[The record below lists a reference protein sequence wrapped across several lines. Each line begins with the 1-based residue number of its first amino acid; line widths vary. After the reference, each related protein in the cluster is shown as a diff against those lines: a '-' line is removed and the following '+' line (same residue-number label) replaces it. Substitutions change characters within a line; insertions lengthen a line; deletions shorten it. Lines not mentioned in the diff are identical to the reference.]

1 MYLDIKMEEI
11 KNTNQY
17 TNQYLFGCIGGM
29 FGILISHPLDT
40 VKTHIQTGNMLSTF
54 KPNIRNFYRG
64 LTVPLIGVGIE
75 KAIVFGTYNY
85 MHKKTDCIP
94 LSGAF
99 AGLTASLIVS
109 PYERLK
115 ILKQNSQL
123 FTYKEILNP
132 KFIFKGLSATFTREV
147 PGFAI
152 YFTVY
157 ESLKKCN
164 FTNHNKEITGLASFI
179 YGGISGLSAWIFIY
193 PQDKIK
199 TIIQS
204 NSNFNINNLSYKT
217 NTIVNENTKNII
229 FKNSKINMYNII
241 NNIYKEKG
249 FANGLKYFYTGFNW
263 AAGRAM
269 LLHSGTFFMVETL
282 NGKMALDTI
291 Y

>member
-1 MYLDIKMEEI
+1 MVENNKLTDVSP
-11 KNTNQY
+11 
-17 TNQYLFGCIGGM
+17 YLFGCIGGM
-29 FGILISHPLDT
+29 FGVLLSHPLDT
-40 VKTHIQTGNMLSTF
+40 IKTHVQTGKLLSSF
-54 KPNIRNFYRG
+54 KPSIHNFYKG
-64 LTVPLIGVGIE
+64 LSIPLLGVGFE
-75 KAIVFGTYNY
+75 KAIVFGAYTTMLNE
-85 MHKKTDCIP
+85 TNSIA
-94 LSGAF
+94 LSGAI

-115 ILKQNSQL
+115 ILKQSSQT
-123 FTYKEILNP
+123 FTLKDIVKPSFL
-132 KFIFKGLSATFTREV
+132 FKGLTTTFTREV

-152 YFTVY
+152 YFSVY
-157 ESLKKCN
+157 EYLKKVN
-164 FTNHNKEITGLASFI
+164 FTNHNKDITGIASFV

-199 TIIQS
+199 TIVQS
-204 NSNFNINNLSYKT
+204 NTNYNTNANSNIGYKS
-217 NTIVNENTKNII
+217 NTIVNETIKKII
-229 FKNSKINMYNII
+229 FKNSKTNIYNII

-249 FANGLKYFYTGFNW
+249 IVSGLKYFYTGFTW

>member
-1 MYLDIKMEEI
+1 MSSIFRNMIYPKPLPDINTINNTIDNTYNTIMHTPTI
-11 KNTNQY
+11 NTNNSY
-17 TNQYLFGCIGGM
+17 ITKYINGGISGM
-29 FGILISHPLDT
+29 CGILLSHPFDT
-40 VKTHIQTGNMLSTF
+40 IKTHIQTGQKLNTF
-54 KPNIRNFYRG
+54 KPSVLNFYKG
-64 LTVPLIGVGIE
+64 ISAPLLGVGIE

-115 ILKQNSQL
+115 ILKQNSQS

-132 KFIFKGLSATFTREV
+132 RFLFKGLSATFTREV

-157 ESLKKCN
+157 EYLKKCN

-199 TIIQS
+199 TIMQSNMQS
-204 NSNFNINNLSYKT
+204 NSIFDSNNLGYKT
-217 NTIVNENTKNII
+217 NTIVNKNTKNII

-241 NNIYKEKG
+241 NNIYKEK
-249 FANGLKYFYTGFNW
+249 
-263 AAGRAM
+263 
-269 LLHSGTFFMVETL
+269 
-282 NGKMALDTI
+282 
-291 Y
+291 